1 MRAAWNAFSR
11 GLARAG
17 VVCAAS
23 ACGMAGAAAQSPA
36 RSFPPPPPPLTAPPS
51 PVFAAPPL
59 AVLRPPA
66 QPSSETARALPR
78 VVRIASE
85 GARPPYNELDAD
97 GALRGFEID
106 LGRALCA
113 RAKLDCVFVTQEWD
127 QMIPGLT
134 TGAYDAILSAMEPT
148 DERREEVVF
157 GQSYVR
163 MPLTLMGEREDDAPS
178 AVTPQALEGKSIG
191 VEIDSPQA
199 QWASDR
205 FPQAEIKPYAT
216 LEEAI
221 LDLASDRVD
230 FVLAR
235 KDSANEF
242 LQKRKEGKCCR
253 LLLDAPRDADYL
265 GEGFAMAF
273 RKGDPALRAAFDKA
287 LAAILADGT
296 FAKISAR
303 YFPYKVL

>member
-1 MRAAWNAFSR
+1 MGAGSEA
-11 GLARAG
+11 LARLVARA
-17 VVCAAS
+17 VLVCLAS
-23 ACGMAGAAAQSPA
+23 AWAFAGAAAQSAP
-36 RSFPPPPPPLTAPPS
+36 FDTLPPPLTAPPT
-51 PVFAAPPL
+51 PVLPAPRLTVPPPPAPPG
-59 AVLRPPA
+59 ATDA
-66 QPSSETARALPR
+66 ARALPR

-106 LGRALCA
+106 LGRALCQ
-113 RAKLDCVFVTQEWD
+113 RVRVECVFVSQEWD

-134 TGAYDAILSAMEPT
+134 AGFYDVILSAMEPT
-148 DERREEVVF
+148 DERHAEVAF
-157 GQSYVR
+157 GQPYVR
-163 MPLTLMGEREDDAPS
+163 MPLTLMGEQEDAAPS
-178 AVTPQALEGKSIG
+178 AVTPQTLEGKRLG
-191 VEIDSPQA
+191 VEAESPQA
-199 QWASDR
+199 QWAADR

-235 KDSANEF
+235 KDSADEF
-242 LQKRKEGKCCR
+242 LHKRKEGKCCR

-273 RKGDPALRAAFDKA
+273 RKTDDRLRAAFDKA
-287 LAAILADGT
+287 LAEVVADGT
-296 FAKISAR
+296 FAKVSAR
-303 YFPYKVL
+303 YFAYKIL